1 MKLGENMKKFIFVLL
16 CIVLGITY
24 LNRDTIILYIVKN
37 FLYQETNILEVNQ
50 YHKNNDFGLVKNI
63 ENLTPTKKE
72 DFNNIFYTILNSGMV
87 EVTIY
92 CDIKYENCINDLND
106 YTKNSKNIETIN
118 NYVNPFNSFKNISIS
133 TDNFNRIN
141 ITIDKTYT
149 TEQID
154 LINSFLNKFIT
165 ENINNSMTDREKIK
179 IFHDYI
185 INNTKY
191 DSNYQINSDKNAY
204 SGSPY
209 NAYGVVTEGKAICG
223 GYSDIMAIYLDKL
236 EIKNYKISSEEHI
249 WNYVYIDNSWYHI
262 DLTWDDPVTNTGA
275 DMLIYDFFLIN
286 SKQLEKKETTQ
297 HTYDKT
303 LYLEA
308 Q

>member
-1 MKLGENMKKFIFVLL
+1 MKKFIFVLL